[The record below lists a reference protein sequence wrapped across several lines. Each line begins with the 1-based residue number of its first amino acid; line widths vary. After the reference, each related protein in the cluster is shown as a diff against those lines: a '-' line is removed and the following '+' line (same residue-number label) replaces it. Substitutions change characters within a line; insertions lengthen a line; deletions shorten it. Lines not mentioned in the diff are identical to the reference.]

1 MSSYGAVLAFLRG
14 LHWLSVRARIDWHI
28 DSLWFHEL
36 VLFLGLHGLAPA
48 YLSEVLT
55 PFYPSRFLYCFHA
68 FLSVKHKINS
78 TDVPSLD
85 PLIETKYPHF
95 LSLILRTES
104 TFKAF
109 KFAPRPTFFKK
120 YFLQPSEQFAHS
132 SIFLSSSTHIVHIC
146 HGVFCLLLLVSFLC
160 CVFVVL
166 FFVFL
171 FVVVFCCFVFCCTE
185 HWSLIYNFIIK
196 VRTW

>member
-1 MSSYGAVLAFLRG
+1 MSSYGVVLAFLRG

-55 PFYPSRFLYCFHA
+55 PFYPSRFLSCFHA

-85 PLIETKYPHF
+85 LLIETKYPHF

-132 SIFLSSSTHIVHIC
+132 SIFWSSSTHIVHIC
-146 HGVFCLLLLVSFLC
+146 QRCLLFAVA
-160 CVFVVL
+160 CVFFMLCV
-166 FFVFL
+166 
-171 FVVVFCCFVFCCTE
+171 CSFVFCF
-185 HWSLIYNFIIK
+185 FICCCFLLFCF
-196 VRTW
+196 V